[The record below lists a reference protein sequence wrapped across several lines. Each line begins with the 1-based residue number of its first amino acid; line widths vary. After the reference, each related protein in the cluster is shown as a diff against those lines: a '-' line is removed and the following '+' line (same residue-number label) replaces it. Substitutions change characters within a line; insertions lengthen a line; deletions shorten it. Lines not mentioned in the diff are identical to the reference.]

1 MTKWLNGTCLHPL
14 DQIKTP
20 CRERLKPPKFTVSL
34 SAGTPSI
41 SWCRAVCPTVWWSS
55 LAWRICTSKWESS
68 PFCFSWLW
76 LKESTENLQDRS
88 NITNTWVNKAGS
100 VIKKRSFSK
109 PKTSFRGLKLHFKM
123 RPLERPTHWCAAL
136 AGVSP
141 RLSCKR
147 TDEQHP
153 LPHYCSSHETEGVVL
168 DVAAPAAKAHEHS
181 PIER

>member
-1 MTKWLNGTCLHPL
+1 MTKRLNGTCLHPL
-14 DQIKTP
+14 DQIKT
-20 CRERLKPPKFTVSL
+20 ERDWNPPNSLCLSPQVLPPFLGAERSVLQCDGLLWPGEYAQVSEKAAL
-34 SAGTPSI
+34 
-41 SWCRAVCPTVWWSS
+41 
-55 LAWRICTSKWESS
+55 
-68 PFCFSWLW
+68 FCFSWLW

-109 PKTSFRGLKLHFKM
+109 PKTSFRGLKLHFKT
-123 RPLERPTHWCAAL
+123 RPLERPTHWRAAL

-141 RLSCKR
+141 RLSCKW

-168 DVAAPAAKAHEHS
+168 DVAAPAAKAHKHS